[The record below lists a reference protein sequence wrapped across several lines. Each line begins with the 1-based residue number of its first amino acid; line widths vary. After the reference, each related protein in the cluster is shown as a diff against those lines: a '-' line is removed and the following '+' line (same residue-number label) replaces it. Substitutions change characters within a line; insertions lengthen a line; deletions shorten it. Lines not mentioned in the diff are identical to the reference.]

1 MPGKCKA
8 CREGGAQGTSRLGL
22 KKFQSIQLA
31 DRGTSHQRAVPS
43 RPSMRLPRHTY
54 TSSHTLHHTSSSFPP
69 PSHITTT
76 TSPTRTWCTNS
87 TPLTIPPRLP
97 LSGLPLRATSVGAR
111 TVSTLP
117 KSSVSS
123 SRQIT
128 SPHRLPALPSSGSL
142 NRLLT
147 GRPGPSYSKISCTAL
162 TTGFSL
168 LGLARLTLAPRARA
182 PLGYGHITRFMPS
195 SNATANYH
203 SQSQSQSQSQSR
215 PRSPPPPPSSRS
227 LASRLDP
234 APTASGHFASSS
246 RAFRSAASAI
256 RPSSSSG
263 PSGSYRS
270 HYDDRSVSSSAAQSQ
285 PRKRTHAE
293 PASHGS
299 DAHEHQHK
307 KMRRHPRRPAKNGRG
322 GGGKP
327 PPPPLQQL
335 EPPLLNREEILR
347 RFPVTLKQQWE
358 ENPKA
363 PLANYLGG
371 GSGGAQN
378 LGEGGK
384 GFVVTEGSVNG
395 QKVFR

>member
-1 MPGKCKA
+1 MP
-8 CREGGAQGTSRLGL
+8 S
-22 KKFQSIQLA
+22 
-31 DRGTSHQRAVPS
+31 
-43 RPSMRLPRHTY
+43 PRHTSFD
-54 TSSHTLHHTSSSFPP
+54 TRHHLDRSFRPSSHT
-69 PSHITTT
+69 TTT
-76 TSPTRTWCTNS
+76 TTRAPGRPWCTNS
-87 TPLTIPPRLP
+87 PPLTIPPRLP

-111 TVSTLP
+111 TVSTL
-117 KSSVSS
+117 
-123 SRQIT
+123 RTDRGHQIT
-128 SPHRLPALPSSGSL
+128 SPQRPALPFAGSY
-142 NRLLT
+142 NRLST
-147 GRPGPSYSKISCTAL
+147 GRPGPISTKISCTAL
-162 TTGFSL
+162 SLTGFSL

-203 SQSQSQSQSQSR
+203 SQSQSHAR

-234 APTASGHFASSS
+234 APSSSGQFASSS
-246 RAFRSAASAI
+246 RAFRTAASSI

-263 PSGSYRS
+263 PSGSS
-270 HYDDRSVSSSAAQSQ
+270 GHHYGDRSVSSSASQ
-285 PRKRTHAE
+285 ASPRKRTATSYPE
-293 PASHGS
+293 SASHDS